1 MSDPA
6 QIVAEATRCMNETA
20 GPASTIAFRNLL
32 ALYESTVRREQARQ
46 DTLSVLHADMRLT
59 AEAHIQWALT
69 PDASSTEA
77 AASASHADTIRA
89 WMKVLRTAL

>member
-32 ALYESTVRREQARQ
+32 ALYESTRQ
-46 DTLSVLHADMRLT
+46 QRDELMAACIKTVDENGHLADGDDCTLIDLKRAIAKGGAD
-59 AEAHIQWALT
+59 
-69 PDASSTEA
+69 
-77 AASASHADTIRA
+77 
-89 WMKVLRTAL
+89 V